1 MEKISL
7 DYNLNFLSI
16 NVFELILFM
25 ITTTLLIALK
35 NPEQLTI
42 FHQILTLKGSR
53 LMICYF
59 H

>member
-42 FHQILTLKGSR
+42 FHQIVTLKDSR